1 MAGEPIGIVDLSG
14 SWKLP
19 KALQDPSGLSLCD
32 HRLSM
37 VSDRQDQQ
45 VWQFDLP
52 VTGQPLQWKIQPLQ
66 IKASW
71 AGAIKLVS
79 GKDYDFEAISC
90 LPSQTMIASEYKSW
104 LLLLDGQGNKR
115 RQIDL
120 RSELERLQL
129 GQKFNAGIEAVTF
142 WPEQQQAQQNSRAK
156 IKFQGVVLGLERSPA
171 ALVYLDLKQNPTKLT
186 QLAVKGEAF
195 EDISGLAVAD
205 GFLWVLERSQ
215 MRVRKMQLDLLNN
228 TATTEQLLDLS
239 ATLQL
244 PKYRFVP
251 QKHEIAEG
259 LEVVDKDLYL
269 VLDNNRKLAEVGG
282 HDQGWLLRFSIT
294 PR

>member
-1 MAGEPIGIVDLSG
+1 MAGESTEIVDLSA

-19 KALQDPSGLSLCD
+19 EMLQDPSGLSLCNN
-32 HRLSM
+32 RLSV
-37 VSDRQDQQ
+37 VSDRQDRQ
-45 VWQFDLP
+45 VWQFELP
-52 VTGQPLQWKIQPLQ
+52 VTGQPLQWQSQPLQ

-90 LPSQTMIASEYKSW
+90 LPGQTMIASEHKSQ
-104 LLLLDGQGNKR
+104 LLLLDDRGNKQ
-115 RQIDL
+115 RQVDL
-120 RSELERLQL
+120 QSELDRLQL
-129 GQKFNAGIEAVTF
+129 GQKFNAGIEAATF
-142 WPEQQQAQQNSRAK
+142 WPEQPRARQGAQSK
-156 IKFQGVVLGLERSPA
+156 MKLQGVVLGLERSPA
-171 ALVYLDLKQNPTKLT
+171 ALVYLDLKQNPTKLIR
-186 QLAVKGEAF
+186 LAIKGEAF
-195 EDISGLAVAD
+195 KDISGLAVTD
-205 GFLWVLERSQ
+205 DFLWVLERSR

-239 ATLQL
+239 ATLKL

-259 LEVVDKDLYL
+259 LEVIGKDLYL
-269 VLDNNRKLAEVGG
+269 VLDNNRKPAEAGG

-294 PR
+294 P